1 MNKQKKNPLYKSF
14 GYAWE
19 GITAV
24 IKKERNM
31 KIHCCVMI
39 LVILAGAIFRIAAW
53 KWCICFC
60 LFGLVM
66 SLEIVNTAVEAVVD
80 LVTEERKPLAKL
92 AKDAAAGAVL
102 LAAIMAV
109 IAGLILFLPEGLEFL
124 CMVLK

>member
-1 MNKQKKNPLYKSF
+1 MGGEKKEPLHKSF

-24 IKKERNM
+24 IKKGAE
-31 KIHCCVMI
+31 HEDPLLCDDPCHFG
-39 LVILAGAIFRIAAW
+39 GAIFRIAAW

>member
-1 MNKQKKNPLYKSF
+1 MATNEPLNSAADEVAAAEAELKAAQEKLEAAKAKLAATTSDD
-14 GYAWE
+14 ACDVE
-19 GITAV
+19 KETVAAV
-24 IKKERNM
+24 VVDE
-31 KIHCCVMI
+31 
-39 LVILAGAIFRIAAW
+39 ATG
-53 KWCICFC
+53 
-60 LFGLVM
+60 
-66 SLEIVNTAVEAVVD
+66 EVEAVVD

>member
-1 MNKQKKNPLYKSF
+1 MGGDHRGHKKRAEHEDPLLCDDPCHF
-14 GYAWE
+14 G
-19 GITAV
+19 G
-24 IKKERNM
+24 
-31 KIHCCVMI
+31 
-39 LVILAGAIFRIAAW
+39 
-53 KWCICFC
+53 FC

-109 IAGLILFLPEGLEFL
+109 IAGLILFVPEGLEFL

>member
-1 MNKQKKNPLYKSF
+1 MGGDHRGHKKRAEHEDPLLCDDPCHF
-14 GYAWE
+14 GGGNLSDCRME
-19 GITAV
+19 
-24 IKKERNM
+24 
-31 KIHCCVMI
+31 
-39 LVILAGAIFRIAAW
+39 
-53 KWCICFC
+53 WCICFC

-109 IAGLILFLPEGLEFL
+109 IAGLILFVPEGLEFL